1 MITLLDQANEILI
14 KKNLTV
20 EDYNKFEKIG
30 KELTD
35 EYEIYSFSI
44 IAEGFELRLPEIA
57 SKVGD
62 YSFIKKDE

>member
-1 MITLLDQANEILI
+1 MTLLEEADEILM

-20 EDYNKFEKIG
+20 KDYNKFEEIG

-35 EYEIYSFSI
+35 EYEIYFFSRL
-44 IAEGFELRLPEIA
+44 AEGFELRLPEIA

>member
-1 MITLLDQANEILI
+1 MTLLEEADEILM

-20 EDYNKFEKIG
+20 KDYNKFEEIG

-35 EYEIYSFSI
+35 EYEIYFFSI
-44 IAEGFELRLPEIA
+44 LAEGFELRLPEIA

>member
-1 MITLLDQANEILI
+1 MTLLEEADEILM

-20 EDYNKFEKIG
+20 EDYNRFEKIG

-35 EYEIYSFSI
+35 EYEIYFFSRL
-44 IAEGFELRLPEIA
+44 AEGFELRLPEIA